1 MESFCLKILERLSK
15 MPWSIEEPYREAGQD
30 WFTESHP
37 LKPDPEARSSN
48 SDRPLIPNPAALEI
62 NTECPPKEVKLL
74 ECLVPWSVLN

>member
-1 MESFCLKILERLSK
+1 MESFCLKRLERLSK
-15 MPWSIEEPYREAGQD
+15 MPCSIEEPYREAGQD